1 MHALVVNRYPPPTSL
16 YQYAHDLV
24 EANSGRSTLLNI
36 KNESPRW
43 VNPHEGI
50 DIKPSLNRNFFLS
63 GLLSRFTFK
72 EARKFILGVS
82 PSYDFVV
89 HLVAPFASPAFAHG
103 FPTVVTIHDSPL
115 ALFKQGLYRKTDES
129 VSTYNNRMRIVRIM
143 YQKAMKLPFLSVNSK
158 HIASAMKEFGYE
170 GEIFVTYPKISSAF
184 QRLDDRMGTRRKLG
198 LPEDKVLILSVSIGE
213 IRKNLEIVKKVMER
227 VKNWASFVRVGTDIG
242 SQYHFSNLDSDTL
255 NSIYNACD
263 LMLVPSLEEG
273 FGYPVAEALKVG
285 LPVVASDI
293 EIFREVAGDC
303 VIYVDPQSVEDISRG
318 LQEALENREIL
329 SKKGQ
334 KNLHLN
340 NSPEVWTQCI
350 LGWLMRSEVDSILTG
365 SQTLDLFLQTHKM
378 SSPRVP
384 WCLYHT

>member
-1 MHALVVNRYPPPTSL
+1 MLPRTN
-16 YQYAHDLV
+16 
-24 EANSGRSTLLNI
+24 NTLC
-36 KNESPRW
+36 
-43 VNPHEGI
+43 
-50 DIKPSLNRNFFLS
+50 
-63 GLLSRFTFK
+63 
-72 EARKFILGVS
+72 
-82 PSYDFVV
+82 
-89 HLVAPFASPAFAHG
+89 
-103 FPTVVTIHDSPL
+103 
-115 ALFKQGLYRKTDES
+115 
-129 VSTYNNRMRIVRIM
+129 
-143 YQKAMKLPFLSVNSK
+143 
-158 HIASAMKEFGYE
+158 
-170 GEIFVTYPKISSAF
+170 IS
-184 QRLDDRMGTRRKLG
+184 
-198 LPEDKVLILSVSIGE
+198 E
-213 IRKNLEIVKKVMER
+213 
-227 VKNWASFVRVGTDIG
+227 
-242 SQYHFSNLDSDTL
+242 H
-255 NSIYNACD
+255 
-263 LMLVPSLEEG
+263 
-273 FGYPVAEALKVG
+273 PVAEALKVG